1 MNRLLLRDRMSIMI
15 VVLIRWIRYR
25 DLFEILDYRTDH
37 IVMVLVF
44 IYLVQISIQLMGLK

>member
-1 MNRLLLRDRMSIMI
+1 MI